1 MRLNAAL
8 DSKVVDG
15 SIVATVQVNASG
27 GIGHRRAAELTF
39 INTVNDNSSSMV
51 VKGEGGEFGIA
62 VKCIEA
68 CINPFFGEG
77 YHRYKAEVTS
87 VRNGTTS
94 TVVVS
99 NYVVAKPV

>member
-1 MRLNAAL
+1 MRLNATL
-8 DSKVVDG
+8 ESKVVDG
-15 SIVATVQVNASG
+15 SIVATIQVDASG
-27 GIGHRRAAELTF
+27 GFGHRKAAELTF

-51 VKGEGGEFGIA
+51 VKGEGGEFGIT

-77 YHRYKAEVTS
+77 YHHYKAEVTS

-94 TVVVS
+94 TVVLS
-99 NYVVAKPV
+99 NYVVAKPM